1 VRPTIVVGLGG
12 SNGWFAL
19 AWAIEHAG
27 ASGASLVLCH
37 ACRADSPLASSAG
50 PPGMALL
57 EIVDPALARAVAQA
71 RMRLGGHR
79 VTVRAEP
86 LRPSALLLDA
96 ARNADLVVLG
106 PPARTDMIGRGRTV
120 HRVAAHARIPVVV
133 ARRSGG
139 RTHGTF
145 AGHVVV
151 GVDGT
156 PASRAALE
164 FAFEEASLHRRPL
177 AAVYVTDR
185 RTDDFWYDETI
196 LSTHFAA
203 EPAGLDLLA
212 TEIEPWTNKFPG
224 VHVKRGVFAGRPLD
238 GLLRAA
244 DTAAL
249 LVVGQSGH
257 RTPAQALLGTIADG
271 VIDAADSPV
280 AVVKEVRS

>member
-1 VRPTIVVGLGG
+1 
-12 SNGWFAL
+12 
-19 AWAIEHAG
+19 
-27 ASGASLVLCH
+27 
-37 ACRADSPLASSAG
+37 
-50 PPGMALL
+50 
-57 EIVDPALARAVAQA
+57 
-71 RMRLGGHR
+71 
-79 VTVRAEP
+79 
-86 LRPSALLLDA
+86 
-96 ARNADLVVLG
+96 
-106 PPARTDMIGRGRTV
+106 MIGRVRTV